1 MLRRRA
7 RAVASAAVKGT
18 MPTPAL
24 MRSLAEDGFALDSIR
39 LAFARPEQA
48 HASLVRLLE
57 HAALRVRSLDE
68 AALRDR
74 LTALGGS
81 LEAAMTAAPSVGAG
95 LEQVAGWTLTHAE
108 QYQVRIVPSEAI
120 RPVLL
125 SRTVELQEALVVVS
139 GPAAPTRDLVELAEA
154 LKALGNP
161 QRLAILRD
169 VAHLPA
175 TGQDLAEILGLTEA
189 TVHHHTSTLRAAGL
203 LTSEREGQRVYHVT
217 DKVRIAGLFDEVLRG
232 VFGA

>member
-1 MLRRRA
+1 
-7 RAVASAAVKGT
+7 V
-18 MPTPAL
+18 
-24 MRSLAEDGFALDSIR
+24 
-39 LAFARPEQA
+39 FARPEDSH
-48 HASLVRLLE
+48 HALVRLLE
-57 HAALRVRSLDE
+57 HAADRLRRLGEEALHERLVALGKSLD
-68 AALRDR
+68 D
-74 LTALGGS
+74 
-81 LEAAMTAAPSVGAG
+81 AMGAAPSVGAG
-95 LEQVAGWTLTHAE
+95 LEHVAGWTLTHADR
-108 QYQVRIVPSEAI
+108 YRVRIVPSEAI

-125 SRTVELQEALVVVS
+125 SRTVEMQEALVVVS
-139 GPAAPTRDLVELAEA
+139 GPVAPTRDLGELADA
-154 LKALGNP
+154 LKALANP

-217 DKVRIAGLFDEVLRG
+217 DKARVAGLFDEVQRG